1 MHGALVLMGSGETSP
16 TMVEIHRGVIGELG
30 PKPRAVLLDTPYAFQ
45 ENAADISNRARQYFA
60 RSVGVEVEVNGVV
73 TGADWVFCGPGSP
86 TYALDRWSGSSVP
99 ADLRARIRAAR
110 GVTVFASAAACTAGA
125 ATVPV
130 YEIYKVGAEP
140 HWREGLDLLAVIGL
154 DAVVIPHYDN
164 AEGGTHDTRFCY
176 LGERRLSRMEREL
189 PAGTG
194 VLGIDEHTAL
204 LIDLVDERVR
214 VAGRGGVT
222 VRTRE
227 GQSVLPAG
235 SGATLDELRVLL
247 RGEARL
253 GEPAPVPRAAPQETL
268 SELVEAS
275 ERSFASALGS
285 DDVSAATRALL
296 RLEEDIA
303 GWSADTEQ
311 DDGGPEQ
318 AREVLRRLIAA
329 LGTHTAGQA
338 LARLVPPLL
347 AVREKLRCEG
357 AYGQADLLREALVEG
372 GVRVEDTP
380 EGPRWSIDG

>member
-16 TMVEIHRGVIGELG
+16 TMVEIHRSVIGALG

-45 ENAADISNRARQYFA
+45 ENAADISTRARQYFA
-60 RSVGVEVEVNGVV
+60 RSVGVDVEVNGVV
-73 TGADWVFCGPGSP
+73 AGVDWVFCGPGSP

-204 LIDLVDERVR
+204 LIDLVDERAR

-227 GQSVLPAG
+227 GQSVLPSG
-235 SGATLDELRVLL
+235 SSTTLAELRVLL

-253 GEPAPVPRAAPQETL
+253 GEPAPVPPAAPQETL

-318 AREVLRRLIAA
+318 AREVLRRLIAE

-347 AVREKLRCEG
+347 AVREKLRREG

-372 GVRVEDTP
+372 GVRVEDTA
-380 EGPRWSIDG
+380 EGPRWSI